1 MAEEI
6 NEKRID
12 TLDYA
17 PDDPKDERNLEK
29 PLKFLVVVDDTPE
42 AEVALYYAG
51 LRAHRTHGLLTM
63 LRVIEPEKGFQHWT
77 SVAETMRAEAFE
89 DAEKLMRAHA
99 TQVQKDSG
107 LTPEIVV
114 REGKTRDRVL
124 ELIEEDRDIRI
135 LVLAAGTGKDGPGP
149 LVTALAGQMS
159 GGLAIPIT
167 VVPGN
172 LSHAQLER
180 LA

>member
-1 MAEEI
+1 MSEI
-6 NEKRID
+6 NEKQID

-17 PDDPKDERNLEK
+17 PDDPKDERDLSK

-42 AEVALYYAG
+42 AEVALYFAAI
-51 LRAHRTHGLLTM
+51 RASRTNGHLTM
-63 LRVIEPEKGFQHWT
+63 LRVIEPDKSFQHWM

-89 DAEKLMRAHA
+89 DAEKLMRGHA
-99 TQVQKDSG
+99 AQVQKDTG
-107 LTPEIVV
+107 MTPEIII
-114 REGKTRDRVL
+114 REGKPRDRLL
-124 ELIEEDRDIRI
+124 ELIEEDRDIRV
-135 LVLAAGTGKDGPGP
+135 LVLAAGTSKEGPGP
-149 LVTALAGQMS
+149 LVSALAGQMS

-172 LSHAQLER
+172 LSHAQLDR